1 MKIDRTCIIYQGY
14 QNDVG
19 RLRNIVYSRKPTS
32 DILYSLIPVLRMQ
45 MYAVTRKI
53 QIAFNVHNFWNKTN

>member
-14 QNDVG
+14 QNDVR

-45 MYAVTRKI
+45 MYAVGRKI
-53 QIAFNVHNFWNKTN
+53 QIAFNVHNF